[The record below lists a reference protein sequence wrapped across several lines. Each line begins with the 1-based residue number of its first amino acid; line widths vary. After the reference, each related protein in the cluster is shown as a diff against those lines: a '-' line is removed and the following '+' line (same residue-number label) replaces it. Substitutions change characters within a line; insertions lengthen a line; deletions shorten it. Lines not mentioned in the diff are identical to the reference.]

1 MSELLNYS
9 DTELLGLTQNI
20 YDIPSLAAWR
30 AAELKALR
38 LCAFESPVLE
48 IGCGNGRF
56 TSLLLPRV
64 DWGVDLNPR
73 EVDLC
78 ARGNAIYRRLGC
90 MDARRLKFANGVFA
104 TVFANCV
111 VEHIPNLP
119 RVLAEC
125 RRVLRPGG
133 ALIATVPLKEMNRH
147 LLLKSAWYRRLR
159 AVQLQHRHLL
169 AENDWVEALSQA
181 GFTTVQTTPYLSAR
195 MCELWDRVD
204 GPLCMGAG
212 PLTLGRAYRF
222 TLRLIPAPWRAGLN
236 RKWQHYFT
244 RAFQENHTE
253 TPCAMLIQARVPAG
267 TPSGLDGCPPQ
278 RVALASS

>member
-1 MSELLNYS
+1 MSALLNYS
-9 DTELLGLTQNI
+9 DAELLGLAQTI

-38 LCAFESPVLE
+38 RCSFASPVLE

-73 EVDLC
+73 EIKLC
-78 ARGNAIYRRLGC
+78 AGRNRLYSRLSC
-90 MDARRLKFANGVFA
+90 MDARRLKFANGIFA

-111 VEHIPNLP
+111 VEHIPDLA

-125 RRVLRPGG
+125 RRVLKPGG
-133 ALIATVPLKEMNRH
+133 VLIATVPLIEMNRH
-147 LLLKSAWYRRLR
+147 LLLSGAWYARLR
-159 AVQLQHRHLL
+159 AEQLQHRHLL
-169 AENDWVEALSQA
+169 AEEAWVAAFCNA
-181 GFTTVQTTPYLSAR
+181 GFTTVRTTPYLSAQ

-222 TLRLIPAPWRAGLN
+222 GLRLLPISWRCKVNRQWQDYFITALRKDPPA
-236 RKWQHYFT
+236 
-244 RAFQENHTE
+244 
-253 TPCAMLIQARVPAG
+253 TPCAILIQALVG
-267 TPSGLDGCPPQ
+267 D
-278 RVALASS
+278 

>member
-1 MSELLNYS
+1 MRVLLDYS
-9 DTELLGLTQNI
+9 DAQLLSVAQTV

-38 LCAFESPVLE
+38 QFTFDPPVLE

-56 TSLLLPRV
+56 TSLLIDRV

-78 ARGNAIYRRLGC
+78 ARQNGTYRRLGC
-90 MDARRLKFANGVFA
+90 MDARRLTFADGVFA

-111 VEHIPNLP
+111 VEHIPDLP

-133 ALIATVPLKEMNRH
+133 ALVATVPLIEMNRH
-147 LLLKSAWYRRLR
+147 LLFESDWYARLR
-159 AVQLQHRHLL
+159 AGQLQHLNLL
-169 AENDWVEALSQA
+169 TEDAWKAALSQA
-181 GFTTVQTTPYLSAR
+181 GFSTVQTVPYLSAR
-195 MCELWDRVD
+195 MCAQWDRID

-212 PLTLGRAYRF
+212 PLTLGRAYRLGMRLLPTF
-222 TLRLIPAPWRAGLN
+222 LRSKLN
-236 RKWQHYFT
+236 LQWQHYFIPAL
-244 RAFQENHTE
+244 RENPSRE
-253 TPCAMLIQARVPAG
+253 PCAVLIRAQAPPA
-267 TPSGLDGCPPQ
+267 PAPEPAASAPPP
-278 RVALASS
+278 AT

>member
-1 MSELLNYS
+1 MSELLDYS
-9 DTELLGLTQNI
+9 DAELLRLAQTV

-38 LCAFESPVLE
+38 RCTFASPVLE

-56 TSLLLPRV
+56 TSLLLQQV

-73 EVDLC
+73 EVALC
-78 ARGNAIYRRLGC
+78 AQRNGVYRRLGC

-111 VEHIPNLP
+111 VEHIPDLP

-133 ALIATVPLKEMNRH
+133 ALIATVPLIEMNRH
-147 LLLKSAWYRRLR
+147 LLLRHAWYGRLR
-159 AVQLQHRHLL
+159 AGQLQHRHLL
-169 AENDWVEALSQA
+169 AEDAWVSALSKA
-181 GFTTVQTTPYLSAR
+181 GFTTIQTTPYLSAK

-222 TLRLIPAPWRAGLN
+222 TLRRMPAPWRSRLN

-244 RAFQENHTE
+244 RALQEDLVE
-253 TPCAMLIQARVPAG
+253 MPCAMLIQAGVS
-267 TPSGLDGCPPQ
+267 SGPGACPQ
-278 RVALASS
+278 RAT

>member
-1 MSELLNYS
+1 MNELLNYS
-9 DTELLGLTQNI
+9 DTELLGLTQTV

-38 LCAFESPVLE
+38 RCTFSPPVLE

-56 TSLLLPRV
+56 TSLLMRQV
-64 DWGVDLNPR
+64 DWGVDINPR
-73 EVDLC
+73 EVKLC
-78 ARGNAIYRRLGC
+78 TKSSTIYRRVGC
-90 MDARRLKFANGVFA
+90 MDARRLRFADGVFA

-111 VEHIPNLP
+111 VEHIPDLP

-133 ALIATVPLKEMNRH
+133 MFIATVPLIEMNQH
-147 LLLKSAWYRRLR
+147 LLLKSAWYGRLR
-159 AVQLQHRHLL
+159 AGQLQHLHLL
-169 AENDWVEALSQA
+169 AEDAWTAALTKADFDS
-181 GFTTVQTTPYLSAR
+181 VQTTPYLSAR
-195 MCELWDRVD
+195 MCELWDRID

-222 TLRLIPAPWRAGLN
+222 TFRLMPSPLQSRLN

-244 RAFQENHTE
+244 KALQEDLSQM
-253 TPCAMLIQARVPAG
+253 PCAMLIQG
-267 TPSGLDGCPPQ
+267 TVGSAAATCPPQ
-278 RVALASS
+278 PET